1 VLGNSGYEV
10 VVAMHENAL
19 TELRANEELSRG
31 ADF

>member
-1 VLGNSGYEV
+1 MLGNSGYEV